1 MNRKKFENYDDFIK
15 KFNKPGEGHKL
26 TTDDCYTPH
35 DVYDVVLDWVI
46 NKYNLSNDT
55 KIVRPFYQA
64 VITKNLT
71 TLQTALLLTIRHSQF
86 LQAFVSG
93 T

>member
-1 MNRKKFENYDDFIK
+1 MISLKNLTNQ
-15 KFNKPGEGHKL
+15 GGHKL

-46 NKYNLSNDT
+46 D
-55 KIVRPFYQA
+55 KIQSSRRYKDSLDHFIQA

-71 TLQTALLLTIRHSQF
+71 TLQIVLLLTIRHSQF

>member
-15 KFNKPGEGHKL
+15 KFNKPGGHKL
-26 TTDDCYTPH
+26 TTDDCY
-35 DVYDVVLDWVI
+35 LDHFI
-46 NKYNLSNDT
+46 
-55 KIVRPFYQA
+55 QA

-71 TLQTALLLTIRHSQF
+71 TLQIVLLLIIRHSQF